1 MSQTP
6 LIQLVT
12 TGIKDEYLSLNPDIS
27 YFKYVYKRHTR
38 FAIHSLKNEF
48 NTKPLLSS
56 EDQKCMINIQRHG
69 DLLADINLVMT
80 LPAIKSYKEDKGN
93 VPGDLRFR
101 WIENFGTLLV
111 KEATIYIGSLGVPIN
126 KLYGEWIL
134 IWNELTLDTG
144 KKEKYDKLTGNIEKN
159 INPRVEETTIK
170 LGKLNKLK
178 YEYYKYANPN
188 GDSPS
193 INENKICIPL
203 PFYFSKDSMLYLPLC
218 ALQLNEI
225 KVEIEIEN
233 VEKLYE
239 VFDIEYKKYISPIKY
254 NERYSKNITIKDFVG
269 ENVDLKAYLET
280 KYIFLDEVERKAIIL
295 NKTNN
300 NFLVERVYRK
310 DEIISSKS
318 INIKLDINNP
328 VKEII
333 WKLNRRERDENGL
346 NYLDNDDEEIM
357 KTAKIL
363 WQGVNERVEEK
374 DNIFYGK
381 IQPYYHH
388 SAVPKE
394 GIYCYSFALFPE
406 KWRPSGYFNPSG
418 RHEIS
423 TSLSLELNRTGNY
436 DISIYVVMYNILEI
450 IGGIG
455 SFKFAI

>member
-1 MSQTP
+1 MPEKKVPSARSQASF
-6 LIQLVT
+6 LMDRIL
-12 TGIKDEYLSLNPDIS
+12 GE
-27 YFKYVYKRHTR
+27 KR
-38 FAIHSLKNEF
+38 
-48 NTKPLLSS
+48 
-56 EDQKCMINIQRHG
+56 
-69 DLLADINLVMT
+69 LLADINLVMT
-80 LPAIKSYKEDKGN
+80 LPEIKSYKDNKGN
-93 VPGDLRFR
+93 VPGDLRFK

-159 INPRVEETTIK
+159 INPRVEEATIK
-170 LGKLNKLK
+170 LDKLNKLNYK
-178 YEYYKYANPN
+178 YYKYAN
-188 GDSPS
+188 DYSAS

-239 VFDIEYKKYISPIKY
+239 VFDIKNKKYLSPIKY
-254 NERYSKNITIKDFVG
+254 NEKYSKNITIKDFVG

-333 WKLNRRERDENGL
+333 WKLNRRDRDENGL
-346 NYLDNDDEEIM
+346 NYLERDDEEIM

>member
-48 NTKPLLSS
+48 NTKPILSS
-56 EDQKCMINIQRHG
+56 EEQKCIVNIQRHG

-80 LPAIKSYKEDKGN
+80 LPEIKSFKHDIIN
-93 VPGDLRFR
+93 VPGDLRFK
-101 WIENFGTLLV
+101 WIENFSTLLV

-159 INPRVEETTIK
+159 LNPKVEDTVIK
-170 LGKLNKLK
+170 LKKLNKLE
-178 YEYYKYANPN
+178 YEYYNYSSDTKV
-188 GDSPS
+188 S
-193 INENKICIPL
+193 IKESKICVPL

-239 VFDIEYKKYISPIKY
+239 VYNKKTKKYISPIKY
-254 NERYSKNITIKDFVG
+254 NELYGENINIKSFVG
-269 ENVDLKAYLET
+269 ENIDLKAYLDT
-280 KYIFLDEVERKAIIL
+280 KYIYLDEIERKAIIL

-333 WKLNRRERDENGL
+333 WILKRRNKDDNSI
-346 NYLDNDDEEIM
+346 NYLNSKNEEIM
-357 KTAKIL
+357 KSAKIL
-363 WQGVNERVEEK
+363 WQGVNERVDEK

-388 SAVPKE
+388 SAIPKE

-418 RHEIS
+418 RHEIL
-423 TSLSLELNRTGNY
+423 TSLNLELNELNDDY
-436 DISIYVVMYNILEI
+436 DISIYVIMYNILEI
-450 IGGIG
+450 IGGVG